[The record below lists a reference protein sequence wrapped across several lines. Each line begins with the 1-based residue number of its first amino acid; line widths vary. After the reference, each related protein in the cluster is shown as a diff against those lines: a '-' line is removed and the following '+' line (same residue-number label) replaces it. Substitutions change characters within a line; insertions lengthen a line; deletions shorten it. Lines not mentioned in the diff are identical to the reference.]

1 MNRREFLHYTAITA
15 ALVGMPRVSGQAQVP
30 EIAFTFDDPTTEGGG
45 NLTWREVN
53 ARILAALASNNKFS
67 GRTSKGR
74 FCRAAISSRTHVNC
88 FYQAIALKTPQCI
101 MKERPAFRRSQPDEA
116 PPPLRCAVQGFAPL
130 RRRSRV
136 TAVVCSVGKDYRR
149 A

>member
-53 ARILAALASNNKFS
+53 ARILAALSSNNKFS

-74 FCRAAISSRTHVNC
+74 FCRAAISSRTHVKC
-88 FYQAIALKTPQCI
+88 FYQMDITLNSSAL
-101 MKERPAFRRSQPDEA
+101 
-116 PPPLRCAVQGFAPL
+116 
-130 RRRSRV
+130 
-136 TAVVCSVGKDYRR
+136 VG
-149 A
+149 

>member
-1 MNRREFLHYTAITA
+1 MNRREFLHYTAITG
-15 ALVGMPRVSGQAQVP
+15 ALVGMPRVSVQAQVP

-88 FYQAIALKTPQCI
+88 FYQAITLT
-101 MKERPAFRRSQPDEA
+101 EN
-116 PPPLRCAVQGFAPL
+116 
-130 RRRSRV
+130 
-136 TAVVCSVGKDYRR
+136 
-149 A
+149 